1 MSSVLVVGV
10 GGASSG
16 PSSLD
21 IPLVVW
27 KPHQETIFI
36 KIGSPVDP
44 SGSHLRPQTQ
54 STCYVYRKQ
63 VLGSAISSEW
73 SCCGS
78 LPEVSLSSL
87 ESCLLT
93 LAESIYVL
101 RLSGTGS
108 FRIPGLYVHDNVSLG
123 SLV

>member
-1 MSSVLVVGV
+1 MNNPRFPKS
-10 GGASSG
+10 
-16 PSSLD
+16 
-21 IPLVVW
+21 
-27 KPHQETIFI
+27 FI
-36 KIGSPVDP
+36 VKTF
-44 SGSHLRPQTQ
+44 L
-54 STCYVYRKQ
+54 KQ

-101 RLSGTGS
+101 RLSGTG
-108 FRIPGLYVHDNVSLG
+108 F
-123 SLV
+123 